1 MTTETSVARIRALND
16 TARRTSALGQF
27 FLTRGVAELPPDDQ
41 AAILDRVRTFDD
53 FTPANDPHD
62 EHDFGAFAYKGRT
75 VYWKIEYYDL
85 LRINGSSDPSDPALT
100 RRVLTVTF
108 ADEY

>member
-1 MTTETSVARIRALND
+1 MNTETTTARIRALND
-16 TARRTSALGQF
+16 AERWCLNDG
-27 FLTRGVAELPPDDQ
+27 LTDWTNGIASLLPNDQ

-53 FTPANDPHD
+53 FAPENDPHD

-75 VYWKIEYYDL
+75 VYWKIDYYDL
-85 LRINGSSDPSDPALT
+85 LRCNGSRDPSDPALT

>member
-1 MTTETSVARIRALND
+1 MNTETTTARIRALND
-16 TARRTSALGQF
+16 
-27 FLTRGVAELPPDDQ
+27 AERWCLKGGLVDFTNGIASLLPKDQ
-41 AAILDRVRTFDD
+41 AEVLDRVRTFDD

-75 VYWKIEYYDL
+75 VYWKIDYYDL
-85 LRINGSSDPSDPALT
+85 LRVNGSRDPSDPALT

>member
-1 MTTETSVARIRALND
+1 MDTETTTARIRALND
-16 TARRTSALGQF
+16 TERLC
-27 FLTRGVAELPPDDQ
+27 LRGGLVDVTNGIASLLPNDQ

-75 VYWKIEYYDL
+75 VYWKIDYYDL
-85 LRINGSSDPSDPALT
+85 LRVNGSRDPSDPALT